1 LLPRP
6 IPLRDRAAQIVS
18 GPERIE
24 SGWWDGDQAGR
35 DYYVLQ
41 TSLGQRAWAFRPAG
55 GMDGPWLL
63 HGWFA

>member
-1 LLPRP
+1 M
-6 IPLRDRAAQIVS
+6 S

-63 HGWFA
+63 HGWVA